1 MSEPHKRHLCT
12 LPAVELLLTIQNNG
26 QEHCFPTK
34 GAYVADLVTQTC
46 ELELSIG
53 DTIQVGDQFLTVV
66 DIEGD
71 EILFQLDTDNP
82 AQRDATASSAPRSCR

>member
-1 MSEPHKRHLCT
+1 M
-12 LPAVELLLTIQNNG
+12 
-26 QEHCFPTK
+26 
-34 GAYVADLVTQTC
+34 ADLVTQTC

-82 AQRDATASSAPRSCR
+82 AERDAAASSAPRSCR

>member
-1 MSEPHKRHLCT
+1 MI
-12 LPAVELLLTIQNNG
+12 LLTTQNS
-26 QEHCFPTK
+26 ELERCFTTK

-46 ELELSIG
+46 KLELSIG
-53 DTIQVGDQFLTVV
+53 DTIQVGDQFLTIV

-82 AQRDATASSAPRSCR
+82 AERDATAGSIPRSCR

>member
-1 MSEPHKRHLCT
+1 M
-12 LPAVELLLTIQNNG
+12 
-26 QEHCFPTK
+26 
-34 GAYVADLVTQTC
+34 ADLVTQTC

-82 AQRDATASSAPRSCR
+82 AERDATASSAPRSCR

>member
-1 MSEPHKRHLCT
+1 
-12 LPAVELLLTIQNNG
+12 
-26 QEHCFPTK
+26 
-34 GAYVADLVTQTC
+34 VADLVTQTC

-82 AQRDATASSAPRSCR
+82 AERDATASSVPRSCR

>member
-1 MSEPHKRHLCT
+1 M
-12 LPAVELLLTIQNNG
+12 
-26 QEHCFPTK
+26 
-34 GAYVADLVTQTC
+34 ADLVTQTC